1 MAKRLEKLDVGGK
14 QSWYFVNEQ
23 QGTIRYRELLFPFPE
38 LNCFDQGDG
47 TDFEILEVLEGPQIK
62 TLGEQVHVDPSSI
75 KKEELHQWIRIVA
88 QHESPSGQ
96 KTIVPTTSIRKL
108 YEFMRDDFEDR
119 DFRRGLLNVFAESP
133 KALVKLCKES
143 FKQFAS
149 YENLSEGWGSSSRKR
164 LPDAPDRLSE
174 SSGTNEVVSFF
185 TRQGESC
192 LSDAGFSYVAREFNP
207 RRTTNGV
214 FENGL
219 SAKSSGGGGI
229 DVFLK
234 KEGNPVVG
242 EIKVRDDADPFY
254 ALIQC
259 LTYAIELGTASQ
271 FKRLQ
276 SKPIGRLREFD
287 DLDVQSAVVDICI
300 ICIEHSHLDMYG
312 TLSRLSGVLQD
323 SDQLPFLG
331 RIYLTFNDGNEL
343 RYFTD

>member
-38 LNCFDQGDG
+38 LNCFDQADG
-47 TDFEILEVLEGPQIK
+47 TDFEILEVLEWPQIK

-164 LPDAPDRLSE
+164 LPDAPDRESAHLPYLSSNCDKGE
-174 SSGTNEVVSFF
+174 LAKGHDSVRKHCHGNGPPARCKPSMTDAPKILAALANENRCGC
-185 TRQGESC
+185 RQC
-192 LSDAGFSYVAREFNP
+192 FKL
-207 RRTTNGV
+207 
-214 FENGL
+214 L
-219 SAKSSGGGGI
+219 SAGW
-229 DVFLK
+229 
-234 KEGNPVVG
+234 
-242 EIKVRDDADPFY
+242 RA
-254 ALIQC
+254 
-259 LTYAIELGTASQ
+259 
-271 FKRLQ
+271 
-276 SKPIGRLREFD
+276 
-287 DLDVQSAVVDICI
+287 
-300 ICIEHSHLDMYG
+300 
-312 TLSRLSGVLQD
+312 
-323 SDQLPFLG
+323 
-331 RIYLTFNDGNEL
+331 
-343 RYFTD
+343 